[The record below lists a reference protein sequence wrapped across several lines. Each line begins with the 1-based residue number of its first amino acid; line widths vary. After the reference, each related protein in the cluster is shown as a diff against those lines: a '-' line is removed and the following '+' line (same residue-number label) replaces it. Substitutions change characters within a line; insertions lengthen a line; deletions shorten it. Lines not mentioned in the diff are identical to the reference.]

1 MTIQKIY
8 PAIQLFQGKL
18 EEIPIFDGEKHGFR
32 LRFSLARKS
41 MDNRSQATASNT
53 NHPSLKAS
61 RFLGEIDDW
70 VMLGKC
76 ENV

>member
-32 LRFSLARKS
+32 LRFSLHENPWTTAARPLH
-41 MDNRSQATASNT
+41 RIQTIR
-53 NHPSLKAS
+53 P
-61 RFLGEIDDW
+61 
-70 VMLGKC
+70 
-76 ENV
+76 

>member
-32 LRFSLARKS
+32 LRFSLQPIH
-41 MDNRSQATASNT
+41 DRSQATASNT